1 MMLIFCHCHALTNLV
16 DSYSLSITQAES
28 MERTGQLT
36 GVSTDPDFQYEEGP
50 VDAEQ
55 QEHPD
60 AEMDKAKGILL
71 KAALKRREA
80 KNKKEVLPPQVSEQ
94 GTY

>member
-1 MMLIFCHCHALTNLV
+1 
-16 DSYSLSITQAES
+16 

-36 GVSTDPDFQYEEGP
+36 GVSTGPDFQYEEVP
-50 VDAEQ
+50 VETEQ
-55 QEHPD
+55 RENPD

>member
-1 MMLIFCHCHALTNLV
+1 
-16 DSYSLSITQAES
+16 

-50 VDAEQ
+50 VEIEQ
-55 QEHPD
+55 QENPD
-60 AEMDKAKGILL
+60 TEMDKAKGILL
-71 KAALKRREA
+71 KAALKRRQA